1 MEQPLFKINKYL
13 FIYDLSESTLLV
25 SRKHSKVKVRKMCL
39 VPFRHWKVDQKNYVM
54 FRRNLN
60 FFFIENKMWQ
70 GTQTEMLH
78 KQKYTCKGIY
88 IHSALFKLAEIICKP
103 Y

>member
-1 MEQPLFKINKYL
+1 MGQSLFKINKPT
-13 FIYDLSESTLLV
+13 TLVKVHYTIV
-25 SRKHSKVKVRKMCL
+25 SRKHSKVRKMCL
-39 VPFRHWKVDQKNYVM
+39 VPFRHWKVEQKNYVV

-70 GTQTEMLH
+70 GTQAEMLY